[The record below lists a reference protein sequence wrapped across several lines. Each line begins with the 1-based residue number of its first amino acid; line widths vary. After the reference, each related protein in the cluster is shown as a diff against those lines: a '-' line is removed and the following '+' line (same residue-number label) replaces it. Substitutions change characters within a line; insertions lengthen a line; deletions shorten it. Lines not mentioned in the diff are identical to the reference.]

1 MAEETSNELIEST
14 EEVFQ
19 DEAYYSEPLYMD
31 TTFWV
36 AISFLAFI
44 GVVLFYKLPQMI
56 AKTLDKRAAD
66 ISTQLDEARKLR
78 EEAQALLA
86 QYQRKQ
92 RDAETEAQDIVAH
105 AEAEAKRIAE
115 DAEKALAASIA
126 RREQLARDKIA
137 QAEAAAVKDVQTV
150 AVNVATEAARKLI
163 AEGLAPEKA
172 GELVEESIR
181 DLPKHLH

>member
-1 MAEETSNELIEST
+1 MAEQTGDQLIEST
-14 EEVFQ
+14 EHVFE
-19 DEAYYSEPLYMD
+19 DEAAHSEPFYLD

-36 AISFLAFI
+36 AVSFFAFI
-44 GVVLFYKLPQMI
+44 GLVLFYKLPQMI
-56 AKTLDKRAAD
+56 TKALDKRAED

-78 EEAQALLA
+78 EEAQTLLA

-92 RDAETEAQDIVAH
+92 RDAEAEAQDIVAH
-105 AEAEAKRIAE
+105 AEAEAKRAAE
-115 DAEKALAASIA
+115 EAEKALAVSIA

-150 AVNVATEAARKLI
+150 AVDVATEVARKLI

-172 GELVEESIR
+172 NDLVETSIK